1 MSIVF
6 RPHMIH
12 LSKVDKGGRV
22 MEYYERIKN
31 LRIDN
36 DKTQKELAALL
47 GTGQSYYAKYEN
59 GHRPLPID
67 RLRDLCL
74 YYNVSADYILGLPEG
89 MPYGHSKT
97 KKRGTK

>member
-1 MSIVF
+1 
-6 RPHMIH
+6 
-12 LSKVDKGGRV
+12 

-36 DKTQKELAALL
+36 DKTQKELALIL

-67 RLRDLCL
+67 RLRELCL
-74 YYNVSADYILGLPEG
+74 YYNVSADYILGLPEN

-97 KKRGTK
+97 KRIGRKNN

>member
-1 MSIVF
+1 
-6 RPHMIH
+6 
-12 LSKVDKGGRV
+12 

-31 LRIDN
+31 LRIDH

-59 GHRPLPID
+59 GHRPLTLE

-74 YYNVSADYILGLPEG
+74 YYNVSADYILGLPKD
-89 MPYGHSKT
+89 MPYGYSKT
-97 KKRGTK
+97 KRTGK